1 MGLKKIATRVATGIA
16 TGGMSEQVR
25 LGKKMLG
32 GGPGYEAP
40 PIDPQIL
47 AMQNKAQE
55 RAKSFRDNMG
65 NVRKEQEGMAEEQAR
80 SGLATKIAGNKAGFA
95 GRGLL
100 YSGLKQGADVD
111 AATDSASNLAQQKV
125 GIGQAL
131 ESQAQD
137 LENQAMG
144 AGMSVAGMQSQALT
158 QKMAF
163 EQAKQQQRGAVLGGL
178 FSAAGQ
184 IGGGYLGGR

>member
-1 MGLKKIATRVATGIA
+1 MGIKKIAKRVATAAA

-25 LGKKMLG
+25 AAKKFM
-32 GGPGYEAP
+32 GGPSYEAP
-40 PIDPQIL
+40 PVDPQIL
-47 AMQNKAQE
+47 AMQKQAQD
-55 RAKSFRDNMG
+55 RAKAFRDNMG
-65 NVRKEQEGMAEEQAR
+65 NVRKEQEGLAEEQAR
-80 SGLATKIAGNKAGFA
+80 SGLATKIAGNKASFA

-100 YSGLKQGADVD
+100 YSGMKQGADVD
-111 AATDSASNLAQQKV
+111 AATESSANLAQQKV

-137 LENQAMG
+137 LENQALG
-144 AGMSVAGMQSQALT
+144 AGMSVAGLQSQALT

-163 EQAKQQQRGAVLGGL
+163 EQAKQQQRGAVLGSL
-178 FSAAGQ
+178 FGAAGQ